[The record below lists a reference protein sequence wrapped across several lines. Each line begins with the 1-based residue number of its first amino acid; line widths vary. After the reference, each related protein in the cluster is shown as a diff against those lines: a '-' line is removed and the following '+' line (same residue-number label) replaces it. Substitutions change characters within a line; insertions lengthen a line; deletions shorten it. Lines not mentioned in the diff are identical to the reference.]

1 MTVIIG
7 FLAAYGLL
15 QVMNTLIGARIGKGL
30 PALLYCTTAGI
41 ILHLVMS
48 I

>member
-1 MTVIIG
+1 MTAIIG

-15 QVMNTLIGARIGKGL
+15 QALNRLIGAKIGKGL